1 MNPDMNNQIALA
13 LIEQR
18 RRAAMPQQPGPLG
31 SPYAPRPQMRPAP
44 VMGTPQP
51 QRPQEQAPNAF
62 QNSYNAVTNALA
74 PDVAPATTP
83 YKGQGLKALFAKLFG
98 GGESQGGAAP

>member
-18 RRAAMPQQPGPLG
+18 RRAAMQQPQQPQPQQQG
-31 SPYAPRPQMRPAP
+31 PYAQRPMMPRAP

-51 QRPQEQAPNAF
+51 LGPQQQAPNAF

-74 PDVAPATTP
+74 PEAEP
-83 YKGQGLKALFAKLFG
+83 YKGQGLKALFARLFG
-98 GGESQGGAAP
+98 NKDSQGGAAP